1 MKKDFLEVGEI
12 VGTHGVRGEMR
23 VNPWCDKPA
32 FIKKFKKLYL
42 DDKGEKSLDVKSSR
56 EHGTV
61 ALVSVDT
68 IDTVEKAQAM
78 RGKILY
84 IRRDDARLEKGNYF
98 IAELIDC
105 TVIDNENEEIVY
117 GIITD
122 VSMTGANDVWHIEK
136 DGKEYLIPAIKDVV
150 KSVDVEAGII
160 KISPMKGI
168 FDDEN

>member
-1 MKKDFLEVGEI
+1 MKKDFLETGEI

-23 VNPWCDKPA
+23 VNPWCDSPA
-32 FIKKFKKLYL
+32 FLKKFKKLYL
-42 DDKGEKSLDVKSSR
+42 DANGQKCLDVKAVR
-56 EHGTV
+56 EHGNV
-61 ALVSVDT
+61 ALVTVDG

-78 RGKILY
+78 RGKVIY
-84 IRRDDARLEKGNYF
+84 IKRDDAKIPKGSYF

-105 TVIDNENEEIVY
+105 TVYDADDESVVY

-150 KSVDVEAGII
+150 ISVDVEEGVV
-160 KISPMKGI
+160 KIRPMKGI

>member
-23 VNPWCDKPA
+23 VNPWCDSPA

-42 DDKGEKSLDVKSSR
+42 DEKGEKSLDVKSAR
-56 EHGTV
+56 EHGNV
-61 ALVSVDT
+61 ALIVVDG

-78 RGKILY
+78 RSKILY
-84 IRRDDARLEKGNYF
+84 IKRDDAHLQKGNYF

-105 TVIDNENEEIVY
+105 TVYDADDESIIY
-117 GIITD
+117 GVISD
-122 VSMTGANDVWHIEK
+122 VSETGANDVWHIEK
-136 DGKEYLIPAIKDVV
+136 EGKEYLIPAIKDVV
-150 KSVDVEAGII
+150 ISVDVEEGKVLIR
-160 KISPMKGI
+160 PLKGI

>member
-23 VNPWCDKPA
+23 VNPWCDSPA

-42 DDKGEKSLDVKSSR
+42 DEKGEKSLDVKSAR
-56 EHGTV
+56 EHGNV
-61 ALVSVDT
+61 ALIVVDG

-78 RGKILY
+78 RSKILY
-84 IRRDDARLEKGNYF
+84 IKRDDAHLQKGNYF

-105 TVIDNENEEIVY
+105 TVYDADDESICY
-117 GIITD
+117 GVLTD
-122 VSMTGANDVWHIEK
+122 VSQTGANDVWHIEK
-136 DGKEYLIPAIKDVV
+136 DGKEYLIPAIPPVV
-150 KSVDVEAGII
+150 ISTDVEAGVI
-160 KISPMKGI
+160 KIRPLRGI